1 MNNQRKEI
9 CLEYLK
15 ARKKFREVA
24 DQDKVL
30 RGNDNIIGRI
40 GEAIAHSF
48 LTCLKRNPEVVEN
61 QTKEGYDIICDNDI
75 EQRISVKTIT
85 SENKSGGTTKINNEY
100 DELIF
105 IYIDDNL
112 KVERLGHITKDKFLN
127 GYSKSAKYT
136 AKNPYFRK
144 SMLDNNGLIAQ
155 YGKLY
160 NDKDLL
166 EFNLL

>member
-1 MNNQRKEI
+1 MKNQRKEI

-24 DQDKVL
+24 DQDEVL

-48 LTCLKRNPEVVEN
+48 LTCLKRNPEVIEN
-61 QTKEGYDIICDNDI
+61 QTEEGYDILCNNDKT
-75 EQRISVKTIT
+75 QRISVKTIT
-85 SENKSGGTTKINNEY
+85 SENKSGGTTRINNKY
-100 DELIF
+100 DELIC
-105 IYIDDNL
+105 IYINDNL
-112 KVERLGHITKDKFLN
+112 KVEKLGHITKNEFLN
-127 GYSKSAKYT
+127 GYSNSKIYS

-144 SMLDNNGLIAQ
+144 SMLDDNGLIAQ

-160 NDKDLL
+160 SQKELTKFDLL
-166 EFNLL
+166 